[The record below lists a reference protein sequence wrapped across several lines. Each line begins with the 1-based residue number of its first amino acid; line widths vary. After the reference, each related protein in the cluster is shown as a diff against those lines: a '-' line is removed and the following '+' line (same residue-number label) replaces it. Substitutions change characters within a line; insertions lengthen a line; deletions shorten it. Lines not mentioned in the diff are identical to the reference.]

1 MQFYRQLYFCSSK
14 LVPVISVNNAPA
26 NISGCYVTKFFKL
39 SICCIIQPNVLVY
52 KRGKIKRMKG
62 IQNLVAQWCGNVYNN
77 FSYMVKCLM
86 RYLHTLRIRL
96 IYKQTNLDMLKGT
109 LCHHLN
115 ICHKITSRD
124 NGLLSPFC
132 QG

>member
-1 MQFYRQLYFCSSK
+1 MQIQLYFDSSQ

-39 SICCIIQPNVLVY
+39 SICCIIQPNMLVY
-52 KRGKIKRMKG
+52 KRGKIKSMKG
-62 IQNLVAQWCGNVYNN
+62 IQMFVAELYGNVYHN
-77 FSYMVKCLM
+77 FSYVHCKCLI
-86 RYLHTLRIRL
+86 RYLHTLRIPL
-96 IYKQTNLDMLKGT
+96 IYKQTNLGMLKGT